1 MTIHLGHKLQI
12 QHQYDSKKNWC
23 PTSTYKN
30 DKNIMEQA
38 VKDSTFHG
46 KDNWKLK
53 IINHCQLYCQV
64 FFIGDMMGKNGKAS
78 LKWLKGGKETQN
90 II

>member
-1 MTIHLGHKLQI
+1 
-12 QHQYDSKKNWC
+12 
-23 PTSTYKN
+23 
-30 DKNIMEQA
+30 MEQA

>member
-1 MTIHLGHKLQI
+1 
-12 QHQYDSKKNWC
+12 
-23 PTSTYKN
+23 
-30 DKNIMEQA
+30 MEQA

-46 KDNWKLK
+46 KDKWKLK

-78 LKWLKGGKETQN
+78 LK
-90 II
+90 